1 MIITIDGPVAS
12 GKSSIARNLAIKKGY
27 YYLNSGFLYR
37 AIAYILLNNFKYS
50 SLDLSHP
57 KIDHLDEI
65 FFSLKYEFTNGKTF
79 IWYNGEDLSLF
90 LKSPEIDDAASRVSQ
105 VGLVRNLL
113 LPLQKSLAENYN
125 LVVEGRDIGSVVFPE
140 ADYKFFLT
148 ADILVRS
155 FRWRMDQLRKNIKV
169 SPEEALSY
177 VSNRD
182 RRDIERDIDPLVV
195 PKDAIIIDSSTRSI
209 DEVVEALCEII
220 K

>member
-50 SLDLSHP
+50 AIELSHP
-57 KIDHLDEI
+57 KIEHLDEI
-65 FFSLKYEFTNGKTF
+65 FLSLKYEFMDGKTY
-79 IWYNGEDLSLF
+79 IWYKGEDLSLF
-90 LKSPEIDDAASRVSQ
+90 LKNPEMDDAASRVSQ

-113 LPLQKSLAENYN
+113 LPLQKSLEKQYN
-125 LVVEGRDIGSVVFPE
+125 IVVEGRDMGSVVYPN

-148 ADILVRS
+148 ADILVRA
-155 FRWRMDQLRKNIKV
+155 FRWRLDQLRKNFTV
-169 SPEEALSY
+169 SPEEALRY
-177 VSNRD
+177 VSERD
-182 RRDIERDIDPLVV
+182 RRDIERDVDPLVV

-209 DEVVEALCEII
+209 DEVVDSLCEII